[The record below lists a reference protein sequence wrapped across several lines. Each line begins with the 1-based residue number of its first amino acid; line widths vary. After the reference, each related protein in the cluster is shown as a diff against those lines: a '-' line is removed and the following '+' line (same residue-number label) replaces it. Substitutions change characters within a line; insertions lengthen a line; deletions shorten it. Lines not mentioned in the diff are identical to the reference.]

1 MIIINPE
8 NTSQIEQLNLDEDE
22 IAFPDIDCKYNQDL
36 NLNSTTLLA
45 AYTTI
50 SKRVAPIFLTDLNW
64 KEKGDTK
71 WQNEKLKSLSERI
84 YSMIGEHQQNKS
96 DFLLTKIF
104 IWIQLWGGNSGRT
117 IFIRGKKWP
126 DNFKTI
132 IYSKAVCQIKQG
144 HYRKALKTLNSLYGI
159 STAFSTKHIHFW
171 NKGDAP
177 IYDSIMAAIVF
188 GRKQARAK
196 DYPRYI
202 GALGELADKLN
213 GEGINRS
220 SIERNLF
227 NWANSKEGSK
237 WIKIRLCKK

>member
-8 NTSQIEQLNLDEDE
+8 NTSQIEQLKLDE
-22 IAFPDIDCKYNQDL
+22 IAFPDIDYKSNQDL

-50 SKRVAPIFLTDLNW
+50 SRRVDPIFLTDLNW
-64 KEKGDTK
+64 KKKGDTK

-96 DFLLTKIF
+96 DSLLTKIF
-104 IWIQLWGGNSGRT
+104 IWIQLWGGNSGRK
-117 IFIRGKKWP
+117 IFIKSKIEGKKWP

-144 HYRKALKTLNSLYGI
+144 HYRKALETLNSLYGI

-171 NKGDAP
+171 STGDAP

-188 GRKQARAK
+188 GSKPRTE

-202 GALGELADKLN
+202 GALDKLVKILN

-237 WIKIRLCKK
+237 WIKIR

>member
-1 MIIINPE
+1 MIIINSE
-8 NTSQIEQLNLDEDE
+8 NTSQIEQLKLDE
-22 IAFPDIDCKYNQDL
+22 IAFPDIDYKSNQDL

-188 GRKQARAK
+188 GENKPEQK

-202 GALGELADKLN
+202 GALGELANKLN

-227 NWANSKEGSK
+227 NWANSKEGSE
-237 WIKIRLCKK
+237 WRKIRLPKK

>member
-8 NTSQIEQLNLDEDE
+8 NTSQIEQLKLDE
-22 IAFPDIDCKYNQDL
+22 IAFPDIDYKSNQDL

-50 SKRVAPIFLTDLNW
+50 SKRVASIFLTGLNW

-96 DFLLTKIF
+96 DSLLTKIF
-104 IWIQLWGGNSGRT
+104 IWIQLWGGKSGRT
-117 IFIRGKKWP
+117 IFIKGKKWP

-132 IYSKAVCQIKQG
+132 EYSKAVCQIKQG
-144 HYRKALKTLNSLYGI
+144 HYIKALETLNSLYGI

-171 NKGDAP
+171 SKGDAP

-188 GRKQARAK
+188 GSKPRAE

-202 GALGELADKLN
+202 GALGELANKLN
-213 GEGINRS
+213 GEGIDRS

-227 NWANSKEGSK
+227 NWANSKEGSE
-237 WIKIRLCKK
+237 WRKIRLPKK